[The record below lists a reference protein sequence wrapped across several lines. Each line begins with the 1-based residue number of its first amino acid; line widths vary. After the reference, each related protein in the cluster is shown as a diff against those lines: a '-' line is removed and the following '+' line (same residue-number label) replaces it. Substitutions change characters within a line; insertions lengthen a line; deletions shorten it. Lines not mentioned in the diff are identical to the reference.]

1 MQGESFF
8 IKKKGYN
15 FIYGGRRSSPLISA
29 TLLEKQK
36 GLKTMKTICLVL
48 STIIVLWNSISE
60 AKDFAFPEMAGW
72 KQSGEIQTF
81 IPKNLY
87 EYINGAADLY
97 FAYDFQELKVE
108 EYQNEKK
115 ASVTVD
121 VYRHKTPLH
130 AFGIYS
136 QERLPEANFLDIGIQ
151 GYYEQGFLNFL
162 TGPYYVKI
170 STVNTGPEDREV
182 LVAFAKKVAQNLGEK
197 GSFPSILS
205 SFPAEGKKG
214 NSEMFISKNFLGYA
228 FFHSGFTADYE
239 LQGKKFKLFV
249 IERVNRDECKAI
261 IEKYLQTIK
270 SPRKDTTEGRY
281 TLSDPHHGEVDLHWK
296 GVYIWGI
303 ININDVDLR
312 SKYLKLFE
320 DRLTKK

>member
-1 MQGESFF
+1 
-8 IKKKGYN
+8 
-15 FIYGGRRSSPLISA
+15 
-29 TLLEKQK
+29 
-36 GLKTMKTICLVL
+36 MKMICLGVGMFIFL
-48 STIIVLWNSISE
+48 MGTALE
-60 AKDFAFPEMAGW
+60 AKNFAFPEMAGW

-87 EYINGAADLY
+87 EYINGAVDLY
-97 FAYDFQELKVE
+97 FAYDFQELKVA

-115 ASVTVD
+115 VSVTVD
-121 VYRHKTPLH
+121 VYRHRIPLY

-151 GYYEQGFLNFL
+151 GYYEKGFLNFL

-170 STVNTGPEDREV
+170 STVNTGPEDQEV
-182 LVAFAKKVAQNLGEK
+182 LVAFAKIMAENLGPK

-205 SFPAEGKKG
+205 AFPAEGKQKH
-214 NSEMFISKNFLGYA
+214 SKKFIAKNFLGYA
-228 FFHSGFTADYE
+228 FLHSSFAADYE

-249 IERVNRDECKAI
+249 IEGKNKNECKDM

-270 SPRKDTTEGRY
+270 SPRKDTTEGRFI
-281 TLSDPHHGEVDLHWK
+281 LSDPHHGEVDLHWK
-296 GVYIWGI
+296 GRYIWGI

-320 DRLTKK
+320 ERLQKK

>member
-1 MQGESFF
+1 
-8 IKKKGYN
+8 
-15 FIYGGRRSSPLISA
+15 
-29 TLLEKQK
+29 
-36 GLKTMKTICLVL
+36 MKMICLVL
-48 STIIVLWNSISE
+48 STIIILWNSISE

-72 KQSGEIQTF
+72 KQSGEIETF

-97 FAYDFQELKVE
+97 FAYDFQELKVA

-121 VYRHKTPLH
+121 VYRHRTPLY

-136 QERLPEANFLDIGIQ
+136 QERLSGAYFLDIGVQ
-151 GYYEQGFLNFL
+151 GYYEKGFLNFL
-162 TGPYYVKI
+162 MGPYYVKI
-170 STVNTGPEDREV
+170 SAINTGPEDQEV

-214 NSEMFISKNFLGYA
+214 NSEMFVSKNFLGYA

-249 IERVNRDECKAI
+249 MERVNRDECKAI

-270 SPRKDTTEGRY
+270 SPRKDVTEDRY
-281 TLSDPHHGEVDLHWK
+281 TLSDPHHGEIDLQWQ
-296 GVYIWGI
+296 GRYIWGI
-303 ININDVDLR
+303 IGNVEHALK
-312 SKYLKLFE
+312 SKYIEKLGVSLE
-320 DRLTKK
+320 KRP

>member
-1 MQGESFF
+1 
-8 IKKKGYN
+8 
-15 FIYGGRRSSPLISA
+15 
-29 TLLEKQK
+29 
-36 GLKTMKTICLVL
+36 MKMICLVL
-48 STIIVLWNSISE
+48 STVIILWGSISE
-60 AKDFAFPEMAGW
+60 AKDFQFPEVSGW

-97 FAYDFQELKVE
+97 FAYDFEELKVE

-115 ASVTVD
+115 GSVTID
-121 VYRHKTPLH
+121 VYRHRTPLH

-136 QERLPEANFLDIGIQ
+136 QERLTEANFLDIGIQ

-162 TGPYYVKI
+162 TGPYYVKM

-182 LVAFAKKVAQNLGEK
+182 VVAFAKKVAQNLGEK

-249 IERVNRDECKAI
+249 IEGKNKNECKAI

-270 SPRKDTTEGRY
+270 SPIKETTEGRY
-281 TLSDPHHGEVDLHWK
+281 TLSDPHHGDIDLHWR

-320 DRLTKK
+320 ERLQKK

>member
-1 MQGESFF
+1 
-8 IKKKGYN
+8 
-15 FIYGGRRSSPLISA
+15 
-29 TLLEKQK
+29 
-36 GLKTMKTICLVL
+36 L
-48 STIIVLWNSISE
+48 STVIILWSSISK
-60 AKDFAFPEMAGW
+60 AKDFKFPEIAGW
-72 KQSGEIQTF
+72 KQSGEIETF

-97 FAYDFQELKVE
+97 FAYDFEELKVA

-121 VYRHKTPLH
+121 VYRHKTPLL

-136 QERLPEANFLDIGIQ
+136 QERLSEANFLDIGIQ

-170 STVNTGPEDREV
+170 STANTGQEDREA

-197 GSFPSILS
+197 GSFPAILS
-205 SFPAEGKKG
+205 CFPAEGKKG

-249 IERVNRDECKAI
+249 IERVNRDECKTMIA
-261 IEKYLQTIK
+261 KYLQTIK
-270 SPRKDTTEGRY
+270 SPIKETTEERY
-281 TLSDPHHGEVDLHWK
+281 TLSDPHHGEIDLQWQ
-296 GVYIWGI
+296 GRYIWGI
-303 ININDVDLR
+303 IGDAESVLK
-312 SKYLKLFE
+312 SKYIEKLRVSLE
-320 DRLTKK
+320 KKP

>member
-1 MQGESFF
+1 M
-8 IKKKGYN
+8 
-15 FIYGGRRSSPLISA
+15 
-29 TLLEKQK
+29 
-36 GLKTMKTICLVL
+36 VL
-48 STIIVLWNSISE
+48 STIIILWNSISE
-60 AKDFAFPEMAGW
+60 AKNFAFPEIAGW
-72 KQSGEIQTF
+72 KQSGEIETF

-97 FAYDFQELKVE
+97 LMYDFEELKVA

-115 ASVTVD
+115 ASVTLD
-121 VYRHKTPLH
+121 VYRHKTPLL

-136 QERLPEANFLDIGIQ
+136 QERLPEANVLNIGVQ
-151 GYYEQGFLNFL
+151 GYYEKGFLNFL

-182 LVAFAKKVAQNLGEK
+182 LVAFANKVAENLREK

-205 SFPAEGKKG
+205 AFPAEEKQKH
-214 NSEMFISKNFLGYA
+214 SEKFIAKNFLGYA
-228 FFHSGFTADYE
+228 FLHSSFTADYE
-239 LQGKKFKLFV
+239 LQAKKFKLFV
-249 IERVNRDECKAI
+249 IEGKNKNECKDM

-270 SPRKDTTEGRY
+270 SPRKDTTEGRFI
-281 TLSDPHHGEVDLHWK
+281 LSDPHHGEVDLQWQ
-296 GVYIWGI
+296 GRYIWGI

-320 DRLTKK
+320 ERLTKK